1 MNTGKVCNFP
11 ARWNQTVSSLNDRWA
26 RRPSTYIMLCKTD
39 RRREW
44 ERDGEIPGA
53 RDFGLNNFMRGWT
66 LWELPQTDRGAG
78 LFSAPVGWYFS
89 LLRLPR
95 CLFFFFFFS
104 GWNTSL
110 GQTPCAFPLPFFP
123 SVLHGALL
131 TQSADLGTLTCQ
143 TLVEQLPQR
152 PSFFNTTVSFFFSF
166 FFCVKGFI

>member
-66 LWELPQTDRGAG
+66 LWELPQIDRGAG

-89 LLRLPR
+89 FAQTPSLP
-95 CLFFFFFFS
+95 FFFFFFRLKYITRSDTLCYSPPFCPICLTWRIANTIS
-104 GWNTSL
+104 GSWHANVPDAGGT
-110 GQTPCAFPLPFFP
+110 TATEAFVF
-123 SVLHGALL
+123 
-131 TQSADLGTLTCQ
+131 
-143 TLVEQLPQR
+143 
-152 PSFFNTTVSFFFSF
+152 
-166 FFCVKGFI
+166 